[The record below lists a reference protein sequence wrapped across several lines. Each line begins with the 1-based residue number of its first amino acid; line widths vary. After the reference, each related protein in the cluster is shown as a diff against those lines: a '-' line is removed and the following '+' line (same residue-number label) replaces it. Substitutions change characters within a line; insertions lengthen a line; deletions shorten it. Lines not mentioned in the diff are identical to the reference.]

1 MISSKVILLA
11 IGRGIMWLGF
21 IILTTV
27 FIHNNDWFSA
37 LASATGSAFALAPV
51 GKHPRYTLKLKIV
64 LLLFWFILAVA
75 LQPEPKF
82 PSKQVGFI
90 VIIAQ
95 HA

>member
-1 MISSKVILLA
+1 MISSKTILLA
-11 IGRGIMWLGF
+11 IGRGIVWLCF

-37 LASATGSAFALAPV
+37 LTSATGSVFALAPV
-51 GKHPRYTLKLKIV
+51 GKHPRYTLKVKIV
-64 LLLFWFILAVA
+64 LLSFLFILAVL

-90 VIIAQ
+90 FIIAQ